1 MQRRYPIIA
10 ALAAFVVLLACG
22 KSSSASAATTTA
34 TTGAAGATGP
44 DSLLLRRADHAR
56 VLGSPAA
63 TVWVVEVSDFQ
74 CPYCRQFHDESYGE
88 IKRAYVD
95 PGKVRLAYVN
105 FPLSMH
111 RNAFAASESAMCA
124 AAQDKFWQM
133 HDALFTSQK
142 QWEALPAPQPMFDSL
157 AAAQGVELASFRK
170 CVSGHI
176 TKPMIEADIDRATK
190 AGVESTP
197 TFLIGGM
204 MVTGAQP
211 IANFR
216 IAIDSALALAAAAK
230 H

>member
-1 MQRRYPIIA
+1 VQSRYPLIAAVA
-10 ALAAFVVLLACG
+10 ALAVVLACS

-34 TTGAAGATGP
+34 AGATAGP
-44 DSLLLRRADHAR
+44 DSLLLKRADHAR
-56 VLGSPAA
+56 ILGSPSA

-74 CPYCRQFHDESYGE
+74 CPFCRQFHDDSYE
-88 IKRAYVD
+88 ELKRAYVD
-95 PGKVRLAYVN
+95 SGKVRLAYVN

-111 RNAFAASESAMCA
+111 HNSFAASESAMCA

-133 HDALFTSQK
+133 HDALFVTQK
-142 QWEALPAPQPMFDSL
+142 QWEALPAPQPTFDSL
-157 AAAQGVELASFRK
+157 AIAQGVEPVAFRK

-176 TKPMIEADIDRATK
+176 TKPMIEADVDRATR

-204 MVTGAQP
+204 MLTGAQP
-211 IANFR
+211 VANFR
-216 IAIDSALALAAAAK
+216 RAIDSALTLAAK